1 MLASRRPEPE
11 PVQQSLVA
19 QFPNR
24 DEPWKCKHC
33 GKAMYNVN
41 YKGDPVPGAPKP
53 KYVALNYNMVCSLCW
68 DLYMILDSQYWRE
81 LEQKQPSRIQT
92 YRFERLSPL
101 SDYLSCF

>member
-1 MLASRRPEPE
+1 MFPLRRQPEE
-11 PVQQSLVA
+11 PAQQSLVA

-33 GKAMYNVN
+33 GATMYNIDYYGN
-41 YKGDPVPGAPKP
+41 PVAGAPKP
-53 KYVALNYNMVCSLCW
+53 KYVALNYNMVCSVCW
-68 DLYMILDSQYWRE
+68 DLYLILDTHYWRE

-92 YRFERLSPL
+92 FRFERLSPL